1 MLHYITDLV
10 TRHSRPRMW
19 AASKHLPQQH
29 SKRPDI
35 GGRRETV
42 SISETFWSQPTD
54 HTQFHSVTR
63 VSHCHMWHCQHVSHM
78 AVSVTVKTKTWN
90 CEHQWDILE
99 PTYRSNTV
107 PLSHTRVTLSHVTL
121 SARQSYGSVS
131 NSQDEDVRVWVRH
144 SRATLH
150 SSIAAHTWNWQ
161 KYAGPVLTYCITF
174 DVLRRKSTHQLPLPW
189 GTFKP
194 NSIPFK
200 VESP

>member
-99 PTYRSNTV
+99 PTYRSHSSAQSHACHTV
-107 PLSHTRVTLSHVTL
+107 TCDTVSMSVTCD
-121 SARQSYGSVS
+121 SVS
-131 NSQDEDVRVWVRH
+131 NSQDEDVKLWASVRH
-144 SRATLH
+144 SGANLQIKH
-150 SSIAAHTWNWQ
+150 SSTQSHACHTVTCDTVSTSVIWQ
-161 KYAGPVLTYCITF
+161 C
-174 DVLRRKSTHQLPLPW
+174 Q
-189 GTFKP
+189 
-194 NSIPFK
+194 
-200 VESP
+200 